1 MLCITLEEPTSGVEE
16 PRIPEADFKGIAEEI
31 AVGLERSGF
40 FRLIWSSLGGA
51 MAFLV
56 TKAIFAALAAGVRIA
71 LFFGDAITE
80 AENTDQRAF
89 AKLAA
94 SAVEDVFDIKVDQDA
109 FLSRKRKKGR
119 EKIAAQIGAQMIN
132 ELIKQADVK
141 KGVTPEPSAKA
152 AELFV
157 GTVVKLH
164 LEGWLSGWIAEAV
177 TAGQL
182 ETFGELDDKL
192 ARSMGLNFLSRRALA
207 PLFAAIMA
215 DPMRWHVSKTYR
227 PKLLGVTIAAKQF
240 IRGRWSREQ
249 MVEELARQGL
259 SDERI
264 EATVNNAMRFLGFE
278 DVGYLVR
285 NGFWTRVQGIQHL
298 RDSGFTEEMAEATL
312 VTEEN
317 RRLDTLRNQMIAD
330 NLRAFVAHELD
341 RGELDSALAA
351 AGVPELE
358 RRVTIRA
365 AGLRRELRTRRLSL
379 GDIEKA
385 LKEGLVTLEEYRKY
399 LSDRGY
405 PQRDQQVLIQ
415 LILVELAKK
424 EAGRVRTDTTQ
435 PTA

>member
-1 MLCITLEEPTSGVEE
+1 MFCITLQDPTSGVQE
-16 PRIPEADFKGIAEEI
+16 PQIPAADFKGIAEETT
-31 AVGLERSGF
+31 VGLERSGF
-40 FRLIWSSLGGA
+40 FKLIWSSLGDA
-51 MAFLV
+51 MSFLM
-56 TKAIFAALAAGVRIA
+56 TKAIFAFLALGVRIA

-80 AENTDQRAF
+80 AENTDQQAF

-109 FLSRKRKKGR
+109 FLSRNRKKER
-119 EKIAAQIGAQMIN
+119 VKVAAQIGSQMIN
-132 ELIKQADVK
+132 QLIKQADVK

-215 DPMRWHVSKTYR
+215 DPMRWHVAKTYR
-227 PKLLGVTIAAKQF
+227 SKLLGTTIAAKQF

-264 EATVNNAMRFLGFE
+264 EAVVNNAMRFLGFE

-285 NGFWTRVQGIQHL
+285 NEFWTHEQGIQHL
-298 RDSGFTEEMAEATL
+298 RDSGYTEEMAEATL
-312 VTEEN
+312 VTELN
-317 RRLDTLRNQMIAD
+317 RRLDTLRGQMTAD
-330 NLRAFVAHELD
+330 SVRAFVAHELD
-341 RGELDSALAA
+341 QAELDSALAA

-358 RRVTIRA
+358 RRVTVRA
-365 AGLRRELRTRRLSL
+365 AGLRRELKVRRLSL

-385 LKEGLVTLEEYRKY
+385 LKEGLVTLEEYREY

-415 LILVELAKK
+415 LILVEIAKK

-435 PTA
+435 PSP

>member
-1 MLCITLEEPTSGVEE
+1 MFCITLEKPTSGVQE
-16 PRIPEADFKGIAEEI
+16 PRIPEADFKGIAEEM

-40 FRLIWSSLGGA
+40 IGRLWKGLGDGA
-51 MAFLV
+51 GYIVTKIIFAFL
-56 TKAIFAALAAGVRIA
+56 ALGLRIA

-109 FLSRKRKKGR
+109 FLSRNRIKDR
-119 EKIAAQIGAQMIN
+119 EKVATAIGSQMIN
-132 ELIKQADVK
+132 ELVKQADVK
-141 KGVTPEPSAKA
+141 KGVTPEASPKA

-157 GTVVKLH
+157 GTVIKLH
-164 LEGWLSGWIAEAV
+164 LEGWLSGWIAEAM

-192 ARSMGLNFLSRRALA
+192 ARSMGLNFLSRRALQ
-207 PLFAAIMA
+207 PLFAALMA
-215 DPMRWHVSKTYR
+215 DPMRWHVGKTYR

-249 MVEELARQGL
+249 LVEELSRQGL

-285 NGFWTRVQGIQHL
+285 NEFWTHEEGIQHL
-298 RDSGFTEEMAEATL
+298 RDSGYTEEMAEATL
-312 VTEEN
+312 VTELN
-317 RRLDTLRNQMIAD
+317 RRLDTLRGQMTAD
-330 NLRAFVAHELD
+330 SVRAFVAHELD
-341 RGELDSALAA
+341 VGELDSALAA

-365 AGLRRELRTRRLSL
+365 AGLRQELRVRRLSL

-424 EAGRVRTDTTQ
+424 EAGRTRTDVPQ